1 MQSFQGGK
9 DFIPEHT
16 PVIFICNVTQ
26 QIVHVRS
33 FVRNTADFIPK
44 INRPLSEGFVVDI
57 NIIGNSLLCNLK
69 YTEVWGN
76 QIHKNIPIGNIT
88 VLTVGHEFNRKYDS
102 K

>member
-1 MQSFQGGK
+1 MQIFRSGK
-9 DFIPEHT
+9 DVLPKHK
-16 PVIFICNVTQ
+16 PVIYICNVTPL
-26 QIVHVRS
+26 ILHLLS
-33 FVRNTADFIPK
+33 FVKVTADFIPK

-88 VLTVGHEFNRKYDS
+88 ALTVGHEFNRNYDA